1 MTKADLVDRIAH
13 GTGLTKIETEA
24 VVNGFITTVIHA
36 LTEGES
42 VELRGFGSFRVQLR
56 AARTARNPRTRE
68 KVEIAARYVPVF
80 KASKDFRQAVD
91 DAMPPPD
98 DPA

>member
-1 MTKADLVDRIAH
+1 MTKADLVDRIAS

-24 VVNGFITTVIHA
+24 VVNGFIATIIEA
-36 LTEGES
+36 LTEGETI
-42 VELRGFGSFRVQLR
+42 ELRGFGSFRTQHR

-80 KASKDFRQAVD
+80 KASKDFRRAVD
-91 DAMPPPD
+91 AAMQPPD
-98 DPA
+98 EGA